1 MESDAC
7 GCANGDLSFMCC
19 VALADLAQAAGDV
32 RKAEHYISL
41 AYAAMDRR
49 EASIMRAPQMR
60 ESQHSAFA

>member
-49 EASIMRAPQMR
+49 AATTMRPPLAL
-60 ESQHSAFA
+60 ESQRSAFA